1 VARAEVLAWFDGQS
15 SCACLHM
22 DIGVRGEERR
32 RDVNDLMNRRGNLQM
47 GKNLTGDDLV
57 YENPPMLRVILKL
70 DDVKVTV
77 VGFQQMCL
85 RAAPHFANEFEGVYR
100 HAVCRERKSV
110 AEENIT

>member
-1 VARAEVLAWFDGQS
+1 MLARLDGGLARARLEVNF
-15 SCACLHM
+15 
-22 DIGVRGEERR
+22 GVGRKKSRR
-32 RDVNDLMNRRGNLQM
+32 QLNDLMNRRRDLQM
-47 GKNLTGDDLV
+47 CADLARHHLI

-85 RAAPHFANEFEGVYR
+85 CAAPHFANEPEGVYG
-100 HAVCRERKSV
+100 HAVCRKRKSV